1 MTKKIYVQIFLLSV
15 IVFSLIWFYDKY
27 FLKKEDQNNKIELN
41 ENKDIKDL
49 KSNLIYNLNYKSTD
63 LDNNIYIISSKS
75 GEMSQNGSEFLM
87 NVVNAKIVLSDKS
100 EIIITADNALYN
112 NNNYNTE
119 FYGNVVSKYGFQTI
133 FSGKMKL
140 DFDIN
145 KIKIYEEVKPTLVDL
160 VDFTMSLHEAELQN
174 GDILCFQLDPSDDG
188 HDAGAGGIVEVAEK
202 RKAQTSS
209 QKSLSQHDPKGNH
222 YHITLELLNV

>member
-1 MTKKIYVQIFLLSV
+1 MTKKLYVQIFLLSV
-15 IVFSLIWFYDKY
+15 NVFRLIWFYDKY

-145 KIKIYEEVKPTLVDL
+145 KIKIYEDVLFENLNTKIKTDNIEFDL
-160 VDFTMSLHEAELQN
+160 ITKNVLISR
-174 GDILCFQLDPSDDG
+174 DDKTKK
-188 HDAGAGGIVEVAEK
+188 VNL
-202 RKAQTSS
+202 SS
-209 QKSLSQHDPKGNH
+209 KF
-222 YHITLELLNV
+222 